1 MTEDLISRLAFVN
14 NNLESRIKFQT
25 MLLSPEVKGLKYFA
39 MPIDN
44 ENYIIIDIMYG
55 YCKGGRVYLN

>member
-1 MTEDLISRLAFVN
+1 MSEDLISRLAFVN

-25 MLLSPEVKGLKYFA
+25 MLLSPEVTGLKYFA

-55 YCKGGRVYLN
+55 FCKGGRVYLN